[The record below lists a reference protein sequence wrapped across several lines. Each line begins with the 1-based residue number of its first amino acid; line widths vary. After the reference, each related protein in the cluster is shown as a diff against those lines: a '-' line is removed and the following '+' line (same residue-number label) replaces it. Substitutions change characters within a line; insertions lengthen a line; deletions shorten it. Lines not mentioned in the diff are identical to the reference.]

1 MNASLQAQ
9 EGQSILD
16 IQTHTTP
23 SGIDYMVVQDTNL
36 PIVTINFSFRGAGSI
51 NDPVGKDGLGQLV
64 SNVMDEG
71 AGDRDAH
78 EFQKALQDRA
88 IELSFYNSRD
98 HFGGS
103 LKTLKRHLPIA
114 TELLRDALMHPLFEE
129 EAIIRMRNANM
140 ARIKTS
146 TANPDWQAARLMNA
160 VYFGDHAY
168 ARNSGG
174 TLSGLESIT
183 ADDMRR
189 FVSDYL
195 TKDRL
200 EIAFAGDITVD
211 ETSVLADKIF
221 SSLPKDGNEIQ
232 KLQDVKVLTKNK
244 IVAFQSDSPQTVAI
258 MVWPIFEKTD
268 PDYYALRVFNH
279 ILGAGGFSSMLMDR
293 VREQQGLTYGIY
305 SRLSHIDYV
314 NYLSIE
320 SSTSPEN
327 IQKMTVSIQEILN
340 ELKTKTVSEKTLAE
354 AKSYLIGSM
363 PLQFSS
369 TQRLS
374 STPISLAMDDLPMT
388 YLDDWASEIANVTV
402 NDIQRLANRI
412 FKDEQPKLTV
422 LAGAIPDDQSA
433 TIIETLPGVE

>member
-1 MNASLQAQ
+1 V
-9 EGQSILD
+9 
-16 IQTHTTP
+16 
-23 SGIDYMVVQDTNL
+23 SGV
-36 PIVTINFSFRGAGSI
+36 
-51 NDPVGKDGLGQLV
+51 
-64 SNVMDEG
+64 
-71 AGDRDAH
+71 
-78 EFQKALQDRA
+78 
-88 IELSFYNSRD
+88 
-98 HFGGS
+98 
-103 LKTLKRHLPIA
+103 
-114 TELLRDALMHPLFEE
+114 
-129 EAIIRMRNANM
+129 
-140 ARIKTS
+140 
-146 TANPDWQAARLMNA
+146 
-160 VYFGDHAY
+160 
-168 ARNSGG
+168 
-174 TLSGLESIT
+174 ESIT